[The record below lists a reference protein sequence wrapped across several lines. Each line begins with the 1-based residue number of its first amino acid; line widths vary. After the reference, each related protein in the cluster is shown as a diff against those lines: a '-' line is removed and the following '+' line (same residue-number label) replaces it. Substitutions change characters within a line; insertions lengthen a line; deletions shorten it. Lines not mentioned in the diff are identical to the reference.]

1 MGHYYDYCVVM
12 KYVSTAELK
21 AKLSSYLARVR
32 EGGSVYVTSHGR
44 PVAELSPVR
53 EGLDLGIRKP
63 ERPVT
68 DLKRIRPATRP
79 PSPAEDWLREDRGRR

>member
-1 MGHYYDYCVVM
+1 M
-12 KYVSTAELK
+12 KHVSTAELK
-21 AKLSSYLARVR
+21 AKLSSYLAQVR

-44 PVAELSPVR
+44 PVAELSPLR

-63 ERPVT
+63 ERPVS
-68 DLKRIRPATRP
+68 DLKRIRPANRP